1 MRLFILS
8 EGLVV
13 TLMVSLMQTQ
23 DIKDC
28 EERCREVEVEKE
40 SRSLCNS
47 FCAQLSSHPVSAFL
61 NGHYGNSRN
70 RASIS
75 TTQVK
80 EGFPSWHPSSLK
92 LEEE

>member
-40 SRSLCNS
+40 SRCGIFIQRVVFREPFKKEKEKKIIKS
-47 FCAQLSSHPVSAFL
+47 FK
-61 NGHYGNSRN
+61 
-70 RASIS
+70 IS
-75 TTQVK
+75 
-80 EGFPSWHPSSLK
+80 PPPI
-92 LEEE
+92 